1 MGRGRG
7 KGKKLRAVTSHE
19 DLENDIEQ
27 PLPAYRRGRL
37 QKPLKDDIGEDDAEK
52 NEGGADDMKITV
64 TSKELKGST
73 VQKGRKRKSSSQVK
87 DKSDSVSEENGD
99 ELKPKTEESTG
110 SNDSSCIVPKMKGAS
125 RHMHLISEKHLT
137 EEIRQL
143 NLRRC
148 KATDSSAMVQQRR
161 DFCGV
166 IDPCSHGGRAL
177 VVKGAEKVEN
187 PEANSKYQDKA
198 EG

>member
-19 DLENDIEQ
+19 DLENDIEH
-27 PLPAYRRGRL
+27 PLPAYRRGKL

-110 SNDSSCIVPKMKGAS
+110 SNGFRHNGS
-125 RHMHLISEKHLT
+125 RRKSKPH
-137 EEIRQL
+137 
-143 NLRRC
+143 
-148 KATDSSAMVQQRR
+148 
-161 DFCGV
+161 
-166 IDPCSHGGRAL
+166 RA
-177 VVKGAEKVEN
+177 AE
-187 PEANSKYQDKA
+187 A
-198 EG
+198 